1 MGKWRKAFG
10 LEDKKVEQSLAHP
23 SMDQADLSLLVE
35 PSAEQPMVGHAQQ
48 HSALTRLANE
58 TNADLIEVGETVDR
72 NTAAIEDISD
82 YLGGVYFEVSLGNER
97 WTFDTQAI
105 PAEGNF
111 TAFSYLFDEYN
122 TEFWINKIPAGYEET
137 GFETA
142 RPGDK
147 MLVKGQ
153 ADKTEFGNYIITS
166 ILLDNNNVWQ
176 VKGDFVSGWGR
187 MTPGRNYE
195 IEIIHV
201 SQQFENNRE
210 DGSPQIATTDY
221 VDAGLELKLD
231 NTGGDIT
238 GKLSVFDEIFL
249 NGGNGKQN
257 IDAKEGYAGKLKYA
271 GIEKITWGGNEV
283 VVKNSDLSID
293 YNRIKKVALPVDD
306 TDAASKKYVDSILA
320 DNGVGGE
327 NHSEEI
333 SALTK
338 RVDNNS
344 DNILELRKNDEY
356 FAEGSRDNTTTYKKN
371 PSNPQQKWATTS
383 NSESESY
390 LTFGGNE
397 NYWEHEWKTDSP
409 ATMIFNFKGNRVLEI
424 NSNGVLINGS
434 PAIEANTI
442 FESIKDSSNFDEF
455 KEALLAR
462 ISMEGIDKDE

>member
-1 MGKWRKAFG
+1 MGKWKRAFG
-10 LEDKKVEQSLAHP
+10 LGDKKVEQSLAQL

-97 WTFDTQAI
+97 WTFDTQAV

-195 IEIIHV
+195 IEIIHI

-283 VVKNSDLSID
+283 FDECGVCGGDNSSC
-293 YNRIKKVALPVDD
+293 
-306 TDAASKKYVDSILA
+306 TDCAGVPNGDAVE
-320 DNGVGGE
+320 DNCG
-327 NHSEEI
+327 
-333 SALTK
+333 TC
-338 RVDNNS
+338 DNNPENDCPQDCAGVFGGDS
-344 DNILELRKNDEY
+344 VNDEC
-356 FAEGSRDNTTTYKKN
+356 GTCDND
-371 PSNPQQKWATTS
+371 PSNDCIQDCAGTW
-383 NSESESY
+383 
-390 LTFGGNE
+390 GGNE
-397 NYWEHEWKTDSP
+397 VLDECGVCGGDNSSCTDWAGVPNGNAVVDDGGTCEDDP
-409 ATMIFNFKGNRVLEI
+409 A
-424 NSNGVLINGS
+424 NGCIQDCAG
-434 PAIEANTI
+434 
-442 FESIKDSSNFDEF
+442 
-455 KEALLAR
+455 
-462 ISMEGIDKDE
+462 G

>member
-1 MGKWRKAFG
+1 MGKWRRAFG
-10 LEDKKVEQSLAHP
+10 LGDKKVEQPLAHP

-82 YLGGVYFEVSLGNER
+82 YLGAVYFEVSLGNER
-97 WTFDTQAI
+97 WVFDTAAVPQ
-105 PAEGNF
+105 EGNF
-111 TAFSYLFDEYN
+111 TAFSYNFDIYN
-122 TEFWINKIPAGYEET
+122 TEFWINEIPAGFEAT
-137 GFETA
+137 GFESA

-147 MLVKGQ
+147 MKIHSFN
-153 ADKTEFGNYIITS
+153 DPSTSFGDYVITS
-166 ILLDNNNVWQ
+166 IRLDNNGVWI
-176 VKGDFVSGWGR
+176 VNADFVDGVGR
-187 MTPGRNYE
+187 LTAGQNYE
-195 IEIIHV
+195 IEIIHI

-238 GKLSVFDEIFL
+238 GKLSVSDEIFL
-249 NGGNGKQN
+249 NGGDGKQTIN
-257 IDAKEGYAGKLKYA
+257 AKEGYAGKLKYA

-283 VVKNSDLSID
+283 VVKNSDLSMD

-338 RVDNNS
+338 RVNDNS
-344 DNILELRKNDEY
+344 DSILELRKNDEY

-371 PSNPQQKWATTS
+371 PLNPQQKWATTS
-383 NSESESY
+383 NSESY

-397 NYWEHEWKTDSP
+397 NYWEHEWKTDTP

-434 PAIEANTI
+434 PAIAANTI
-442 FESIKDSSNFDEF
+442 SESIKDSSNFDEF